1 MIATNYDLTS
11 RLNDRIAA
19 WRAEAERF
27 EKHGCAEVA
36 ATYKILTDELE
47 RDLIEDENELLS
59 IKEAAAES
67 GYSEETLRRRVRK
80 GKILAERS
88 NGKNTHLRIRRRDLC
103 RVRRAGRVPEV
114 DSPAS
119 TAYDPLTDARNIA
132 QRQETTHG

>member
-1 MIATNYDLTS
+1 MTATNYNLTS

-19 WRAEAERF
+19 WRQQAEQF
-27 EKHGCAEVA
+27 EKHGCAEAA
-36 ATYKILTDELE
+36 ATYRVAADELGH
-47 RDLIEDENELLS
+47 DLDSCENQLLS

-80 GKILAERS
+80 GEIAAERS
-88 NGKNTHLRIRRRDLC
+88 NGKNTHLRIRRGDLC
-103 RVRRAGRVPEV
+103 RSAGRVPRV

-119 TAYDPLTDARNIA
+119 TAYDPLTDARDIA